1 MQTASLGHE
10 DVSTADGTPPT
21 YRRVHLGGRLDMV
34 GMEEIALRFTSLTAA
49 KAGRVLV
56 DMSEVSFLASIGI
69 RSIINSAR
77 ALDAKGGRMVLL
89 VPDNSKVRE
98 TLATT
103 GIGEVIPIRADEQ
116 EALQTLLA

>member
-10 DVSTADGTPPT
+10 DVSTSDGTPPT
-21 YRRVHLGGRLDMV
+21 YRRVRLGGRLDMV

-89 VPDNSKVRE
+89 VPDNSNVRE
-98 TLATT
+98 TLETT
-103 GIGEVIPIRADEQ
+103 GIGEVIPIRADER